1 MNGFF
6 SRQVV
11 VIILIAVLLCLFLGI
26 LSAVSGG
33 RVSPIGSLVNMLT
46 SPIQKAIS
54 SSSEWFSGISA
65 RISENDR
72 LAQEND
78 ELRKELALVKDALRS
93 NENMGKENVQ
103 LRTALGMRE
112 RDSSFV
118 FESAEI
124 VAKSSDNWASSF
136 TINKG
141 SSSGIKPDNCV
152 ITEDGMVG
160 YIGEVG
166 LTWATVV
173 SITDTTME
181 ASAIASRTRDVASA
195 EGDFELMKEGKLRLS
210 YLPRDTQ
217 IIKGDVIETSGVGGL
232 FPKGIVLGT
241 VSEIKTDTH
250 GISKYAEIDPAVDL
264 NHVNHVLVIKSF
276 SITE

>member
-1 MNGFF
+1 MDGFF
-6 SRQVV
+6 SKKAI
-11 VIILIAVLLCLFLGI
+11 VIILLAVLLCLVLGI
-26 LSAVSGG
+26 MSAVSGG

-46 SPIQKAIS
+46 SPIQSAIT
-54 SSSEWFSGISA
+54 GISDKFSDMSS
-65 RISENDR
+65 RMEENDR
-72 LAQEND
+72 LTKENA
-78 ELRKELALVKDALRS
+78 ELRSEIALLKNALRE
-93 NENMGKENVQ
+93 NESMGKENVQ
-103 LRTALGMRE
+103 LRAALGMRE

-141 SSSGIKPDNCV
+141 SSSGIAPDNCV

-166 LTWATVV
+166 ATWATVV
-173 SITDTTME
+173 AITDTTME

-195 EGDFELMKEGKLRLS
+195 EGDFELMKSGMLRLS

-232 FPKGIVLGT
+232 FPKGIALGT
-241 VSEIKTDTH
+241 VAEVKTDTH
-250 GISKYAEIDPAVDL
+250 GISKYAVIEPAVDL
-264 NHVNHVLVIKSF
+264 EHINHVLVIKSF
-276 SITE
+276 SVTE